1 MGRAQRVHGAA
12 PRLSAT
18 ATEVPLRAWRRPGTL
33 VCVRATLIIMSLVLA
48 VTLALPGAASA
59 RHGGDGDEVRA
70 AGTCGG
76 GARSELKL
84 KARDG
89 GIEAEVEV
97 DRARRGSSWRVTVSQ
112 EGSVVWRGTVRA
124 RSGSFSLERRLRDY
138 AGADRVAVRASG
150 PSGVTCRASATL
162 PGD

>member
-1 MGRAQRVHGAA
+1 LRGRRWH
-12 PRLSAT
+12 
-18 ATEVPLRAWRRPGTL
+18 
-33 VCVRATLIIMSLVLA
+33 ATLLAVRRTTPLTIMSLL
-48 VTLALPGAASA
+48 LALGLGLPAAAGA

-89 GIEAEVEV
+89 GIEAEIEV
-97 DRARRGSSWRVTVSQ
+97 DHARSGSSWRVTVSQ
-112 EGSVVWRGTVRA
+112 EGRVVWRGSARA
-124 RSGSFSLERRLRDY
+124 RSGSFSVERRLRDY
-138 AGADRVAVRASG
+138 AGADRVSVLASG
-150 PSGVTCRASATL
+150 PRGVTCRASATL